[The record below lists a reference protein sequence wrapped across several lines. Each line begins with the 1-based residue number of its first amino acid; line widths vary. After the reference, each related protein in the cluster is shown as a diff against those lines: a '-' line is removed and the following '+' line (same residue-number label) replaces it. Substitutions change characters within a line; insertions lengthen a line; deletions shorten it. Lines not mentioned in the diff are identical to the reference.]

1 MYSRHR
7 QYLDMTSG
15 FHVIELRDA
24 QGNQHVIQ
32 LAVGHASCPTCG
44 AVHPKANLDE
54 LDPEA
59 VVAEVTKQLNASQ
72 QQMLAYAAKHG
83 LKVK

>member
-7 QYLDMTSG
+7 QYLDMASG
-15 FHVIELRDA
+15 FHVIELRDEH
-24 QGNQHVIQ
+24 GNQHVVQ
-32 LAVGHASCPTCG
+32 LAVGHAICPTCG
-44 AVHPKANLDE
+44 TVHPKTDLND

-59 VVAEVTKQLNASQ
+59 AVAEVTRALNTSQ

-83 LKVK
+83 LKLK